1 MKEKNPKKVVI
12 INDIDS
18 KSIEKAILILRSG
31 GSAAAQTYHIVTEA
45 QELINAYRKTVEKT
59 QSCLEKKESRI
70 RKREKQLAYL
80 GRILWATGVMAS
92 FIFGGYLFLH
102 GLNFLLEKI

>member
-1 MKEKNPKKVVI
+1 MKEKKSKKVVI

-18 KSIEKAILILRSG
+18 ENIEKAILILRSG
-31 GSAAAQTYHIVTEA
+31 GTATTQTYHIVTEA

-59 QSCLEKKESRI
+59 HSCLEKKENRI

-80 GRILWATGVMAS
+80 SRILWATGIMAS
-92 FIFGGYLFLH
+92 FIFGGYLFLQ